1 MKYEGYSAKVEWDA
15 EEHVL
20 HGTVEGSNDLITFQV
35 AGPEEIE
42 TAFREA
48 VDRYLSLCEE
58 LGKEPDRKQTTY
70 LARVQRTNDGWFAID
85 FPDLPGTHAQ
95 CHSLYE
101 IQAEAHHCLR
111 SYLDAARMLDMDIP
125 KPSKQVNFDEL
136 AEGMMIVA
144 VTA

>member
-1 MKYEGYSAKVEWDA
+1 MKYKGYSAKVEWDA
-15 EEHVL
+15 EEQVL

-42 TAFREA
+42 AAFREA
-48 VDRYLSLCEE
+48 VDGYLSLYKE
-58 LGKEPDRKQTTY
+58 LGKEPDRKQATY

-85 FPDLPGTHAQ
+85 FPDLPGIHAQ

-111 SYLDAARMLDMDIP
+111 SYLDTARTLNMDIP
-125 KPSKQVNFDEL
+125 EPGHQISADEL
-136 AEGMMIVA
+136 EEGTMIVA